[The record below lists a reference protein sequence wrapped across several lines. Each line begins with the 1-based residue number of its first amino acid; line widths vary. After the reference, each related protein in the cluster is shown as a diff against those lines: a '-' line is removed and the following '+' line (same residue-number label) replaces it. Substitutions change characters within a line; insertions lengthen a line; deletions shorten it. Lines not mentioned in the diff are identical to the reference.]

1 MIRVGVDDV
10 VGGCSGHSSNVE
22 RSVVVGVGGLVS
34 RGVGN

>member
-10 VGGCSGHSSNVE
+10 VGGCRGHSSNEE

-34 RGVGN
+34 SGEGG